1 ARSYI
6 TKYRSFIPEQMPH
19 ESLQQPIKGPQYC
32 EYPLSCRK
40 DRFPDHSKHATI
52 VCDVI
57 TITQRD
63 DGNYECGQYIMDEY
77 IVMQWPIKPII
88 ELFEKQTSNSSQLE
102 IQKDYLAQEFHFIF
116 TAKKETIR
124 DLVLFP
130 KPPLHLTNRQ
140 LVQLPFFWAT
150 AILTSKMLH
159 HQLQQKTL
167 SEQKIWPVEAIAIN
181 FGQWETAGF
190 YDKRLID
197 CHAHAH
203 LLLNLT
209 FINACDNTFFSALK
223 GRVDEPPNYLK
234 QNARLL
240 HFDRLHNHEFNSQQM
255 DDFSN
260 RLTNVENA
268 LQGVKTNLKGVKTD
282 FQGVKTDFQG
292 VNTDLEDVKTNLQGL
307 KGNATNLTTYVD
319 GLTSGMKDMESLLNK
334 VYDLLTNNSVTQ
346 VSK

>member
-1 ARSYI
+1 
-6 TKYRSFIPEQMPH
+6 
-19 ESLQQPIKGPQYC
+19 
-32 EYPLSCRK
+32 
-40 DRFPDHSKHATI
+40 
-52 VCDVI
+52 
-57 TITQRD
+57 
-63 DGNYECGQYIMDEY
+63 
-77 IVMQWPIKPII
+77 
-88 ELFEKQTSNSSQLE
+88 
-102 IQKDYLAQEFHFIF
+102 
-116 TAKKETIR
+116 
-124 DLVLFP
+124 
-130 KPPLHLTNRQ
+130 
-140 LVQLPFFWAT
+140 
-150 AILTSKMLH
+150 MLH

-260 RLTNVENA
+260 RLTNVEND
-268 LQGVKTNLKGVKTD
+268 LQGVK
-282 FQGVKTDFQG
+282 
-292 VNTDLEDVKTNLQGL
+292 TDLEDVKTNLQGL

-319 GLTSGMKDMESLLNK
+319 GLTS
-334 VYDLLTNNSVTQ
+334 
-346 VSK
+346 

>member
-6 TKYRSFIPEQMPH
+6 TKYRSFIPEQLPH

-197 CHAHAH
+197 C
-203 LLLNLT
+203 
-209 FINACDNTFFSALK
+209 
-223 GRVDEPPNYLK
+223 RVDEPPNYLK

-260 RLTNVENA
+260 RLTNVEND
-268 LQGVKTNLKGVKTD
+268 LQGVK
-282 FQGVKTDFQG
+282 
-292 VNTDLEDVKTNLQGL
+292 TDLEDVKTNLQGL